1 MPAWRGEAP
10 WAADLL
16 SLSQPVDLGSE
27 VDSTEIKTRVVSVA
41 VDIKQETS
49 VDFASLLSSGVFTI
63 LCDCS
68 LICLCSSVS
77 PCMESSGVKCS
88 SMRFAVSSKLD
99 VSVASSFWSVVSCV
113 CRFLLAAAN
122 L

>member
-41 VDIKQETS
+41 ADIKQETS
-49 VDFASLLSSGVFTI
+49 VDYPSLSLPRHASANEPTTAWHWMECSRKIVTASLPPGNNMGRCYANSSIFP
-63 LCDCS
+63 LC
-68 LICLCSSVS
+68 
-77 PCMESSGVKCS
+77 
-88 SMRFAVSSKLD
+88 
-99 VSVASSFWSVVSCV
+99 FW
-113 CRFLLAAAN
+113 
-122 L
+122 